1 MIQLSSH
8 NIFCFWYLSHYK
20 RQIYLFIFNWQTFF
34 EHMCVVVWV
43 LTTAVIMK
51 ERQSRLSG
59 RPMAIF
65 VEGDIGHSPQSAGQ
79 VEQSSASSQTPSP
92 QTSRVKFKD
101 EIVTY
106 LLFMATLCLGL
117 TDCWSLMTSLL
128 LGYQYNL
135 CHQWPENVHITMT
148 IWSNTEAFVHSLL
161 HFL

>member
-1 MIQLSSH
+1 
-8 NIFCFWYLSHYK
+8 
-20 RQIYLFIFNWQTFF
+20 
-34 EHMCVVVWV
+34 
-43 LTTAVIMK
+43 MK

-79 VEQSSASSQTPSP
+79 VEQNSASSQTPSP
-92 QTSRVKFKD
+92 QTSSVKFKD

-106 LLFMATLCLGL
+106 LLFYGN
-117 TDCWSLMTSLL
+117 TDCWNLMTSLL

-148 IWSNTEAFVHSLL
+148 I
-161 HFL
+161 